1 MTDIKD
7 RGSYVELV
15 KKFVAKSKE
24 EFDILDENAYIN
36 EMVDFFIEY
45 DKKEK
50 EAYPG
55 GIGVTKEMLRIRD
68 EKLLR
73 MGEIMKKYLVKK
85 G

>member
-15 KKFVAKSKE
+15 KKLVAKSKE

-45 DKKEK
+45 DKIEK
-50 EAYPG
+50 EAYPC
-55 GIGVTKEMLRIRD
+55 GILVTK
-68 EKLLR
+68 
-73 MGEIMKKYLVKK
+73 
-85 G
+85 

>member
-1 MTDIKD
+1 MTDIND

-15 KKFVAKSKE
+15 KKLVAKSKE

-45 DKKEK
+45 DKKEQ
-50 EAYPG
+50 EAYHG
-55 GIGVTKEMLRIRD
+55 GIGITKEMIRLRD
-68 EKLLR
+68 EKLEKML
-73 MGEIMKKYLVKK
+73 EIKRKYLVKK